1 MYQKMKAST
10 IKEDNDNKIE
20 MKKLKEQVKSHDE
33 DRQEMNKKYE
43 DLLKENEKLK
53 FEAEYL
59 KNRQQKELEDAG
71 NQSIVIK
78 ELSEQLQHFQNQM
91 EELKKGELI
100 QKDLLML
107 IETQSKEIESY
118 RQSLED
124 IKKREEGAANEQNI
138 IILSSNLKCIYK
150 FSPNVDN
157 LLSWALLR
165 EKCPFVKAIKYPHPD
180 NQVWRCLVSDN
191 EFIHPPEDGWG
202 SRTYFIHDPERPTSH
217 PQLPSA
223 GVVKSSASGHS
234 STSFQPN
241 NLGMNSQQMTSWL
254 TQPHPLALSLPLPPS
269 AVPSGPL
276 SVVPGGLGPPP
287 VTPGGPALP
296 AVPGLPVPGPLQS
309 IPLPS
314 MDFTTNYPTRALFGD
329 PASQCQWLAF
339 TPKSTTQ

>member
-1 MYQKMKAST
+1 M
-10 IKEDNDNKIE
+10 
-20 MKKLKEQVKSHDE
+20 
-33 DRQEMNKKYE
+33 
-43 DLLKENEKLK
+43 K

-71 NQSIVIK
+71 NQSMVII
-78 ELSEQLQHFQNQM
+78 ELSEQLQLFQNQI

-124 IKKREEGAANEQNI
+124 IKIREESSANDQNI
-138 IILSSNLKCIYK
+138 VIVSSNLKSIYK

-180 NQVWRCLVSDN
+180 NQVWRCLFSDN

-202 SRTYFIHDPERPTSH
+202 SRTYFIHDPTSH

-223 GVVKSSASGHS
+223 GVANSSGHS

-241 NLGMNSQQMTSWL
+241 NLGVNSQQMPSWL
-254 TQPHPLALSLPLPPS
+254 TQPHPLNMLNMNMLPPS
-269 AVPSGPL
+269 AVS
-276 SVVPGGLGPPP
+276 GGLGPLP
-287 VTPGGPALP
+287 VIPGGSAPR
-296 AVPGLPVPGPLQS
+296 AVRAPGPLHPL
-309 IPLPS
+309 PLPS
-314 MDFTTNYPTRALFGD
+314 LNFPTNYPTTASTLYAD
-329 PASQCQWLAF
+329 PSTPWLAF